1 MKQNLPFTPKLLERC
16 ISCGYCLPACPT
28 YAITQEEISS
38 PRGRIN
44 LMRAVQI
51 GELSIDQTLEQSS
64 YCLGCRAC
72 ESVCPAGV
80 EYGTLLEEWRSA
92 AWQGKNRN
100 LILKLL
106 LFAVNQS
113 WRVRLLGIFNPR
125 NFQKLKWNEYSIM
138 LGCFER
144 GLFPNV
150 SAAAQ
155 KNLSINVNG
164 NQGCCGALH
173 AHNGELARGKEMA
186 KKLGEQLP
194 GKIIT
199 TSGGCA
205 AHLASV
211 IGKGRVFEYSE
222 ALFNQ
227 VDLLKPV
234 SINGEKARV
243 ALQDSCHLR
252 HGLQIYQQPRAILKQ
267 IADYVELPGAS
278 DCCGAAGTY
287 AILRARDSKKVFDK
301 KAKEIEK
308 LNLDF
313 IISVNPGCTRQLATQ
328 LKRRKIKTKVMHIAE
343 FVALSNSINA

>member
-1 MKQNLPFTPKLLERC
+1 MKQDLPFTPSLLERC

-28 YAITQEEISS
+28 YALTQEEESS

-51 GELSIDQTLEQSS
+51 GELSLDQTLDQSS
-64 YCLGCRAC
+64 FCLGCRAC

-92 AWQGKNRN
+92 AWQGSNRN

-106 LFAVNQS
+106 LFAVNQA
-113 WRVRLLGIFNPR
+113 WRVRFLGAFNLR
-125 NFQKLKWNEYSIM
+125 NFKKQEQAEYSLM

-144 GLFPNV
+144 GLFPGI
-150 SAAAQ
+150 SKAAQ
-155 KNLSINVNG
+155 SNLPASASG

-173 AHNGELARGKEMA
+173 AHNGELERGKEMA
-186 KKLGEQLP
+186 KELGEKLP
-194 GKIIT
+194 GKILT

-205 AHLASV
+205 AHLAAV
-211 IGKGRVFEYSE
+211 LGKDRVFEYSQ
-222 ALFNQ
+222 ALAAKTDQ
-227 VDLLKPV
+227 LKPV
-234 SINGEKARV
+234 MINGKKARV

-252 HGLQIYQQPRAILKQ
+252 HGLQIFKEPRKVLAQ

-287 AILRARDSKKVFDK
+287 AILRARDSNKVFEK
-301 KAKEIEK
+301 KAKEIAK
-308 LNLDF
+308 LDLDF
-313 IISVNPGCTRQLATQ
+313 IISVNPGCTRQLKSQ
-328 LKRRKIKTKVMHIAE
+328 LRKRKIKTKVLHLAE
-343 FVALSNSINA
+343 FVALSNSLNA

>member
-1 MKQNLPFTPKLLERC
+1 MNQDLPFTPNLLERC

-28 YAITQEEISS
+28 YAITQEEDSS

-51 GELSIDQTLEQSS
+51 GELSIDQTLEQAS

-113 WRVRLLGIFNPR
+113 WRVRLLGLFNPR
-125 NFQKLKWNEYSIM
+125 NFQKSKSNEYSIM

-155 KNLSINVNG
+155 KNLSVTVNG

-186 KKLGEQLP
+186 RKLGEKLP
-194 GKIIT
+194 GKILT

-211 IGKGRVFEYSE
+211 IGKDRVFEYSE

-227 VDLLKPV
+227 IDLLKPIV
-234 SINGEKARV
+234 INGEKARV

-267 IADYVELPGAS
+267 IADYIELPGAS

-301 KAKEIEK
+301 KANEIK
-308 LNLDF
+308 NLNLDY

-343 FVALSNSINA
+343 FVALSNSINV

>member
-1 MKQNLPFTPKLLERC
+1 MTEDLPFTPKLLERC

-28 YAITQEEISS
+28 YSVTNEEASS

-51 GELSIDQTLEQSS
+51 GELSIEETLHESS

-92 AWQGKNRN
+92 AWQGKNRP
-100 LILKLL
+100 LLVKFL
-106 LFAVNQS
+106 LFAVNS
-113 WRVRLLGIFNPR
+113 VWRVRLLGVFNR
-125 NFQKLKWNEYSIM
+125 SNYSRKNSSEYSLM

-144 GLFPNV
+144 GLFPQV
-150 SAAAQ
+150 SVAARQ
-155 KNLSINVNG
+155 NLKINISSNH
-164 NQGCCGALH
+164 GCCGALH
-173 AHNGELARGKEMA
+173 AHNGELERGKQMA
-186 KKLGEQLP
+186 KDLGQQLN
-194 GKIIT
+194 GKIVT

-211 IGKGRVFEYSE
+211 LGKERVFEFSE
-222 ALFNQ
+222 IVSKDIF
-227 VDLLKPV
+227 DLKPV
-234 SINGEKARV
+234 LVNGKLARV

-252 HGLQIYQQPRAILKQ
+252 HGLQIYRQPREILKK

-287 AILRARDSKKVFDK
+287 AILRPKDSSRVFEK

-313 IISVNPGCTRQLATQ
+313 IVSVNPGCTRQLKTQ
-328 LKRRKIKTKVMHIAE
+328 LKKRRIKTKVLHMAE
-343 FVALSNSINA
+343 FVALSNSVSA